1 MIKINELTK
10 EYYSGS
16 ERVLAVNNIS
26 LEIEDNEFLTIIGQS
41 GSGKSTLLTM
51 LGGLSKPTS
60 GSIIVD
66 DLDIY
71 SLSSEQLARFRH
83 EYIGFVFQSFQ
94 LVNYLTVEENILLPL
109 SITKIKDKAQKSLA
123 EKCLASVGLAGK
135 SKRLMTELSGGE
147 QQRVAIARALIND
160 PLVILADEPTGNL
173 DTETSAAIMKIFFDL
188 KSFGK
193 SIVMVTHNKDYAKY
207 GDSSIELSDGKIIN
221 QTGYT
226 ASRLHENKA
235 V

>member
-41 GSGKSTLLTM
+41 GSGKSTLLTI

-71 SLSSEQLARFRH
+71 SLSSKQLARFRH

-109 SITKIKDKAQKSLA
+109 SITKIKDKL
-123 EKCLASVGLAGK
+123 
-135 SKRLMTELSGGE
+135 
-147 QQRVAIARALIND
+147 
-160 PLVILADEPTGNL
+160 
-173 DTETSAAIMKIFFDL
+173 
-188 KSFGK
+188 
-193 SIVMVTHNKDYAKY
+193 
-207 GDSSIELSDGKIIN
+207 
-221 QTGYT
+221 
-226 ASRLHENKA
+226 
-235 V
+235 